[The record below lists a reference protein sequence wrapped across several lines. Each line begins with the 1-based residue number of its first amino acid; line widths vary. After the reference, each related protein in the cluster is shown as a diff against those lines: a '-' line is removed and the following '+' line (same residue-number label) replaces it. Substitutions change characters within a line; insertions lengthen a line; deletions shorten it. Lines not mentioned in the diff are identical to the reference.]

1 MRARV
6 PAAVTPGKVEELL
19 REHVRTPLRGRPEI
33 SLEELD
39 GDEIVLRIAATPDNP
54 QDGSHLASEVL
65 EVVSR
70 EAARAA

>member
-1 MRARV
+1 M
-6 PAAVTPGKVEELL
+6 L
-19 REHVRTPLRGRPEI
+19 REHVQTPLRGRPTI

-39 GDEIVLRIAATPDNP
+39 GDELVVRIAATPANP

-70 EAARAA
+70 ETVRAAAANGAANGTHSDRPQG